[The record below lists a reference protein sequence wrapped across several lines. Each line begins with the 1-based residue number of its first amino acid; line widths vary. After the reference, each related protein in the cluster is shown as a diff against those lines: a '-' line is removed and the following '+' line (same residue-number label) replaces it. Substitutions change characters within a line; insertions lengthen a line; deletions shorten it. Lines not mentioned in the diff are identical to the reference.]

1 MDFDFKTYTQ
11 SSEYLDKDR
20 IENNKPVAGKL
31 TKVSY
36 FLLYNFG
43 RAIIKSIS
51 YILIFLFISFLKAMT
66 SGSRSRNKYTSSKY
80 KKVVKEGFFWD
91 SIEYHER

>member
-11 SSEYLDKDR
+11 SSEYLNKDR

-43 RAIIKSIS
+43 RAVIRSITC
-51 YILIFLFISFLKAMT
+51 ILIFLFTSFLKAMI
-66 SGSRSRNKYTSSKY
+66 SSSVSRSKYPSRKY
-80 KKVVKEGFFWD
+80 KKIVKEGLFWD
-91 SIEYHER
+91 STEYHER